1 MGNFP
6 EQDSP
11 TRPQRHLARTLNAR
25 QDCPGRPEGR
35 RRNRSSPHLRRSERR
50 AFFSEPLNVKVFQD
64 DVCLGRGD
72 FRAAVEVHQDE
83 LS

>member
-25 QDCPGRPEGR
+25 QDSSSQPEGR
-35 RRNRSSPHLRRSERR
+35 RCLRGNGR
-50 AFFSEPLNVKVFQD
+50 AFFLEPLDVKVLQD

-72 FRAAVEVHQDE
+72 FWAAVEVHQHE